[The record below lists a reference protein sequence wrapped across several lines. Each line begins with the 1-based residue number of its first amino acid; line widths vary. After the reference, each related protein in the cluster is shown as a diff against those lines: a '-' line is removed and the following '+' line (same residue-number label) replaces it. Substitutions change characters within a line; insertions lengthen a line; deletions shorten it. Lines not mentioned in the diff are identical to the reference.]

1 MAKATP
7 VQENVEPKYPKEE
20 LVQNAQ
26 ALFLVK
32 PEVLAGAFYLSDPTE
47 MTIQEAKQLLDQF
60 LKRKVN

>member
-1 MAKATP
+1 MAEKKATP
-7 VQENVEPKYPKEE
+7 VQVVPKYPKEE

-32 PEVLAGAFYLSDPTE
+32 PEVLQGALFLSDSIE
-47 MTIQEAKQLLDQF
+47 MTVQEAKQLLDQF